1 MAIKRGPDGIPVD
14 TPSIKI
20 TESEPPTVSNPSNAD
35 DSLSISVNFDD
46 QPTQKSTAT
55 PPNQEPVGT
64 PPPGGQSLFLDDAPT
79 VPARAMNT
87 SPEPSEPSAAPKPLL
102 DDQATVIHRASPP
115 DATNDQT
122 TPRHDPMS
130 DPVSGWL
137 VVAHGPG
144 KGNFLKLGY
153 GQNSIGRDPEQ
164 RVSLNFGD
172 TQISRTNHAT
182 VTYDPRSN
190 QFYLQPGTGTNLTYL
205 NQEPMP
211 VLQPMPLPEYS
222 EITLGDTKL
231 LFVPLCSEHFTWD
244 QPKES

>member
-14 TPSIKI
+14 TPSIKM
-20 TESEPPTVSNPSNAD
+20 TESEPPTISNPSTKG

-46 QPTQKSTAT
+46 QPTHKQLDPA
-55 PPNQEPVGT
+55 PIQD
-64 PPPGGQSLFLDDAPT
+64 PPPGEQSLFLDDAPT
-79 VPARAMNT
+79 VPARTMNI
-87 SPEPSEPSAAPKPLL
+87 PSEPAAAPKPLL
-102 DDQATVIHRASPP
+102 DDQATVIHRAVSTNT
-115 DATNDQT
+115 ANDQT
-122 TPRHDPMS
+122 TPVHDPMN

-137 VVAHGPG
+137 VVVHGPG

-153 GQNSIGRDPEQ
+153 GQNSIGRDAGQ

-172 TQISRTNHAT
+172 SQVSRTNHAT

-205 NQEPMP
+205 NQESMP
-211 VLQPMPLPEYS
+211 VLQPMRLPQHS

-231 LFVPLCSEHFTWD
+231 LFVPLCGEHFTWD
-244 QPKES
+244 QLQEL